1 MKHCRGLFMLLLVG
15 TLCSPFSHAVELM
28 KWERI
33 PLQVPLTVG
42 QERIV
47 FVDKNVRVGFPASLD
62 GKLRIQSSGGAVYLD
77 ARTVF
82 PATRLVL
89 KDVETGEMVL
99 IDVSATDGKTVRE
112 PVQIVYHGTV
122 ESTTRAGQPSRTQTA
137 SDIPSGTGREGTT
150 RDVSASRQSPKLNG
164 PLPVVLTRYAAQ
176 TLYAPLRTV
185 EPLPGVHPLPLRLP
199 SHITTLY
206 PSEPVDIRPLAAWG
220 RGEYSVVALMV
231 RNTSSGKVV
240 TDPRALTGRFVA
252 ATFQH
257 HWLGPAGQPEDT
269 TTLYLVIQGRPET
282 AFIAEPAVTIPA
294 TKGKGGKH

>member
-1 MKHCRGLFMLLLVG
+1 MRYCRGLSVLLFLLG
-15 TLCSPFSHAVELM
+15 ALCSPFSHAVELM

-47 FVDKNVRVGFPASLD
+47 FVDKNVKVGFPVSLD
-62 GKLRIQSSGGAVYLD
+62 GKLRIQSSGGTVYLD
-77 ARTVF
+77 ASAAF
-82 PATRLVL
+82 PVTRLVL
-89 KDVETGEMVL
+89 KDVESGEIVL
-99 IDVSATDGKTVRE
+99 MDVSAAEGKTVRE

-122 ESTTRAGQPSRTQTA
+122 ESATRSEPAEGDNGS
-137 SDIPSGTGREGTT
+137 SGTEAWRTGNRHKAATP
-150 RDVSASRQSPKLNG
+150 ASRQAPKLNG
-164 PLPVVLTRYAAQ
+164 PLPVVMTRYAAQ

-185 EPLPGVHPLPLRLP
+185 EALPGIHPLPLRLP

-231 RNTSSGKVV
+231 RNTGSGKVV
-240 TDPRALTGRFVA
+240 TDPRALIGRFVA

-257 HWLGPAGQPEDT
+257 RWLGAAGQPEDT
-269 TTLYLVIQGRPET
+269 TTLYLVMQGRPEP
-282 AFIAEPAVTIPA
+282 AFIAEPPTIV
-294 TKGKGGKH
+294 KKEGKR

>member
-1 MKHCRGLFMLLLVG
+1 MKHGRSPVMLLLVG
-15 TLCSPFSHAVELM
+15 MLCSPLSHAVELM

-47 FVDKNVRVGFPASLD
+47 FVDKNVKVGFPASLD

-77 ARTVF
+77 ARAVF

-89 KDVETGEMVL
+89 KDVESGEMVL

-122 ESTTRAGQPSRTQTA
+122 ESATRAGQTAANQTA
-137 SDIPSGTGREGTT
+137 SDISSGSGRGGIKRE
-150 RDVSASRQSPKLNG
+150 VSASRPAPKLNG

-185 EPLPGVHPLPLRLP
+185 ESLPGVHPLPLHLP
-199 SHITTLY
+199 SHITSLY

-220 RGEYSVVALMV
+220 RGEYSVVALKV
-231 RNTSSGKVV
+231 RNTGSGKVV

-257 HWLGPAGQPEDT
+257 RWLGPAGQPEDT
-269 TTLYLVIQGRPET
+269 TTLYLVILGRPEA
-282 AFIAEPAVTIPA
+282 AFIAEPAVA
-294 TKGKGGKH
+294 TSATTGKGGKR

>member
-1 MKHCRGLFMLLLVG
+1 MKHCRGPVMLLLACM
-15 TLCSPFSHAVELM
+15 LCSPLSHAVELM

-47 FVDKNVRVGFPASLD
+47 FVDKNVKVGFPASLD

-77 ARTVF
+77 AGAPF

-89 KDVETGEMVL
+89 KDVESGEMVL

-122 ESTTRAGQPSRTQTA
+122 ESVSRSGQPVANQTA
-137 SDIPSGTGREGTT
+137 SDIAPDSGREGIK
-150 RDVSASRQSPKLNG
+150 REVSASRPAPKLNG

-176 TLYAPLRTV
+176 MLYAPLRTV
-185 EPLPGVHPLPLRLP
+185 EALPGVHPLPLRLP
-199 SHITTLY
+199 LHITTLY

-220 RGEYSVVALMV
+220 WGEYSVVALKV
-231 RNTSSGKVV
+231 SNTGNRKVV
-240 TDPRALTGRFVA
+240 ADPRALTGRFVA

-257 HWLGPAGQPEDT
+257 RWLGPAGQPEDT
-269 TTLYLVIQGRPET
+269 TTLYLVIQGRPEV
-282 AFIAEPAVTIPA
+282 AFIAEPTVAKPA
-294 TKGKGGKH
+294 TKGKGGKS